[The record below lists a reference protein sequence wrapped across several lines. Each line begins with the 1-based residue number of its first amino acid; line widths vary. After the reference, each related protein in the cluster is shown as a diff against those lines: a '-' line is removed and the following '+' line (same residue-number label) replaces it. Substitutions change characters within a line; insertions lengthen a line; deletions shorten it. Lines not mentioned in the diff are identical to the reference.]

1 MRNIGKISEMV
12 LDRSVIKPIKQN
24 KAGISRGASAG
35 ADCALFSNNTA
46 VAVGQVSYADDRAC
60 EHAITIACN
69 NLCAGGAIPK
79 VVTLCISM
87 PDTYREIK
95 LKEIMKQACECVTKL
110 DVKIIGGQT
119 EYVAGLTHP
128 IISVTAIG
136 EMVVDLGSRP
146 VSDKEYDIVMTKWM
160 ALGGTSVI
168 ASVKN
173 EKLLEKL
180 PAYYIDDAKE
190 LGMFYSISS
199 EAAVAVKPTGT
210 IAMHDVAGGG
220 LFTALWE
227 LGEKVGMGCRIDLNA
242 IPIRQETIEVCEV
255 FDINPYRLR
264 GDGSLLIV
272 TDDSKN
278 LIEELAKE
286 NILGT
291 VIGHTTQC
299 IDRVVIRDDETR
311 FLEPAN
317 GDELNKVI
325 W

>member
-1 MRNIGKISEMV
+1 MRNIGKISETV
-12 LDRSVIKPIKQN
+12 LNRSVIKPIEQN
-24 KAGISRGASAG
+24 KVGIREGASAG
-35 ADCALFSNNTA
+35 ADCALFSNKA
-46 VAVGQVSYADDRAC
+46 VATGQVAYQDKRAC

-69 NLCAGGAIPK
+69 NVYAGGGVPK
-79 VVTLCISM
+79 YVTLSISM
-87 PDTYREIK
+87 PDSYREIK
-95 LKEIMKQACECVTKL
+95 LKEIMRQACECAANL
-110 DVKIIGGQT
+110 NVKIVGGQT
-119 EYVAGLTHP
+119 EYVAGLINP
-128 IISVTAIG
+128 IINVTAIG
-136 EMVVDLGSRP
+136 EVEKELI
-146 VSDKEYDIVMTKWM
+146 DKSIQTKECDIVMTKWM

-168 ASVKN
+168 AT
-173 EKLLEKL
+173 EKEEDLKKKL
-180 PAYYIDDAKE
+180 PSYYIADAQE
-190 LGMFYSISS
+190 LGCFYSIAS
-199 EAAVAVKPTGT
+199 EAAVAMKPAGT

-227 LGEKVGMGCRIDLNA
+227 LGEKIGMGCRIDLNS

-264 GDGSLLIV
+264 GDGSLLVV
-272 TDDSKN
+272 TEDSKT
-278 LIEELAKE
+278 LIEELASQ

-291 VIGHTTQC
+291 VIGRTTEC